1 MSKVSKKSQTKQ
13 SCKTGVSTSFFSNK
27 ENLVV
32 KKNFY
37 TESDFTLN
45 FEKIPFN
52 TMVMCA
58 TIRFIGKWKPFEYT
72 GRLVQIR
79 KNMAID
85 GSDLILIRR
94 CDGSLYSFYNEGLF
108 LINEKGKKYLNKFFK
123 DVPKDKPNKEYSI
136 NGKKKKIGYIVSS

>member
-1 MSKVSKKSQTKQ
+1 MQQLNKHA
-13 SCKTGVSTSFFSNK
+13 VSTSFFSNK

-32 KKNFY
+32 KKDFY

-58 TIRFIGKWKPFEYT
+58 TIRLFGNWKPFEYT

-79 KNMAID
+79 KNMAKD
-85 GSDLILIRR
+85 GSDLIFIRR

-108 LINEKGKKYLNKFFK
+108 VLNEKGSKYLEKFFK
-123 DVPKDKPNKEYSI
+123 DVPKDEPNRTYSI
-136 NGKKKKIGYIVSS
+136 NGKQKHIGYIVSS